1 MDENYMTDD
10 VRQRL
15 IQSGLRELT
24 DHGLEGFSLRR
35 VAIAAGVSCAAPY
48 RHFKDKDE
56 LVRGIIEYV
65 REGWELLSENA
76 VAANGLGGTECIV
89 ELSRLMVRF
98 WVGNGNFR
106 SILMLSD
113 CGSEDVR
120 REIAKF
126 DAPIVS
132 SISVFSLSLGL
143 TDDDRTILTDT
154 VLALIWGTLFRV
166 SISGAECGRAIEIMK
181 NKIINELLTY
191 L

>member
-15 IQSGLRELT
+15 IQSGLRELS
-24 DHGLEGFSLRR
+24 DNGLEGFSLRR

-56 LVRGIIEYV
+56 LVLGIIEYV
-65 REGWELLSENA
+65 REGWELLSET
-76 VAANGLGGTECIV
+76 VASANIIGGAECIV

-113 CGSEDVR
+113 RGSEDVR
-120 REIAKF
+120 REIGRF
-126 DAPIVS
+126 DAPILS
-132 SISVFSLSLGL
+132 SISVFALSYGL
-143 TDDDRTILTDT
+143 SDEDRAILADT
-154 VLALIWGTLFRV
+154 VLSLVYGTLFRV
-166 SISGAECGRAIEIMK
+166 SIGGADCDRAIEIMK
-181 NKIINELLTY
+181 NKILTELLSY
-191 L
+191 S